1 MPAGPPLPI
10 PSDYPLACLID
21 LVRPIDLGRSPSD
34 GLGVWLRGIA
44 GTMPMYVAARGRCCR
59 MLLSGDLGLLLGRCS
74 HVVIREGSRPQ
85 LLPAEALIQWRALQV
100 VTSMPCL
107 PGPERLQAIF
117 PGAVLD
123 RAGFRVP
130 VQSVAP
136 EAVLS
141 ECLTQ
146 GITVTESRITY
157 NLAILSGAK
166 DPLTGGSPT

>member
-10 PSDYPLACLID
+10 PSDYPLARLID
-21 LVRPIDLGRSPSD
+21 LVQPIDLGRSPSG
-34 GLGVWLRGIA
+34 GLGVWLRDVA
-44 GTMPMYVAARGRCCR
+44 GAIPMYVAARDRCCR

-74 HVVIREGSRPQ
+74 HLVVREGSRPQ
-85 LLPAEALIQWRALQV
+85 VLAAEALIQWRALQV
-100 VTSMPCL
+100 VTSIPCL
-107 PGPERLQAIF
+107 PSLERLQEIF

-136 EAVLS
+136 EAVLA

-146 GITVTESRITY
+146 GITVSESRITY
-157 NLAILSGAK
+157 NLAS
-166 DPLTGGSPT
+166 S